1 MFLEIMVLL
10 FSIAAVLS
18 SFIVIKSKNKWERLL
33 GVGMVSA
40 KIQMI
45 IIVYALI
52 FERTYFLDI
61 ALVYVIL
68 GYIGV
73 NVLAE
78 FMVERGNN

>member
-1 MFLEIMVLL
+1 MFLELIVLL
-10 FSIAAVLS
+10 FVIAAVCS
-18 SFIVIKSKNKWERLL
+18 SFIVIRSKNKWKRLL
-33 GVGMVSA
+33 GVSMVSS

-78 FMVERGNN
+78 FMVERGSN